1 MFKKATKTQS
11 RLRLA
16 MSGASGSGKTYSSL
30 AIAQHLGQ
38 SIAVID
44 TERGSASKYAD
55 LFTFDVCELTEFHP
69 GRYVEAIRAADAAG
83 YEVIVIDSLSHAW
96 FAELDMA
103 QGNFSNWAK
112 IKPLERALIDAM
124 LGSRAHIIGTM
135 RSKTE
140 WVMTPTTNKH
150 GKETLQPTK
159 VGMAPMQASGIEYE
173 FDIAGEINLDHLLT
187 ISKSRCSTLSNTTH
201 LNPGRDLAEQMMMWL
216 SDGEAMTETPTTETP
231 ESKCERVKV
240 ARELAG
246 LGADSV
252 KVLITNEFNKS
263 HPRHLTS
270 EECDRLVAIIES
282 TVAA

>member
-1 MFKKATKTQS
+1 MFKKATKKQS
-11 RLRLA
+11 RLRFALC
-16 MSGASGSGKTYSSL
+16 GPSGSGKTYSSL
-30 AIAQHLGQ
+30 AIAQHLGK

-69 GRYVEAIRAADAAG
+69 GRYAEAIKAADADG
-83 YEVIVIDSLSHAW
+83 YEVIIIDSLSHAW

-112 IKPLERALIDAM
+112 IRPLERALIDVM

-140 WVMTPTTNKH
+140 WVMTPTTNKQ

-216 SDGEAMTETPTTETP
+216 SDGEPAPESS
-231 ESKCERVKV
+231 ESKCERIRA
-240 ARELAG
+240 AREAAG
-246 LGADSV
+246 LGSDSV
-252 KVLITNEFNKS
+252 KTLITTEFNQS
-263 HPRHLTS
+263 HPSKLTS
-270 EECDRLVAIIES
+270 EECDRIVAMIDS
-282 TVAA
+282 MAAA